1 MSDITS
7 KFGYVNTYDADGQQR
22 TEPAMGIVPV
32 RRGQNLPVYAIPLS
46 LAYQYADGEVLIS
59 KSFHIAQVLGFFPDR
74 FIVNRIADL
83 ILNYLPDLIKMRP
96 YENKAKGKEN
106 GEGKVMID
114 GEVVSMF
121 GTTTTG
127 GILK

>member
-1 MSDITS
+1 MGDITTR
-7 KFGYVNTYDADGQQR
+7 FGYVNTYDVDGHKR

-46 LAYQYADGEVLIS
+46 VAYQYADGETLVK
-59 KSFHIAQVLGFFPDR
+59 KSFHIAEVLGFFPDR
-74 FIVNRIADL
+74 FIASRIADI

-96 YENKAKGKEN
+96 YENKAQGKEN
-106 GEGKVMID
+106 GEGKVIID

-121 GTTTTG
+121 GTTTSG
-127 GILK
+127 QILK